1 MGKLENE
8 KTHLPCPKCKKE
20 IQVTYHDIY
29 AKKEAKCSSCG
40 TTYKFKPSDA
50 NNLHY
55 AISNVESAISNL
67 EKAQGKLSDAM
78 QKTLKGADILLKA

>member
-1 MGKLENE
+1 MGKLEKE
-8 KTHLPCPKCKKE
+8 RTQLPCPKCKKKIE
-20 IQVTYHDIY
+20 VTYFDIY

-50 NNLHY
+50 YNLQ
-55 AISNVESAISNL
+55 SAISNL
-67 EKAQGKLSDAM
+67 EKAQENLEKAGDKLSDAI